1 MAKTILI
8 AGATGQ
14 TGRLLTKD
22 LLNRG
27 HAVIALVR
35 EGSDVSVLPDAAT
48 LRQADLTDLQPGV
61 CEGADVV
68 IFAAGSG
75 SKTGPEMTE
84 KVDRQGAM
92 RLVDLAKDAGVERFV
107 MLSAIGADQSDPS
120 GDIAHYIKAKHDADE
135 HGRNKHA

>member
-92 RLVDLAKDAGVERFV
+92 FGFACLASRTEARCEAYRN
-107 MLSAIGADQSDPS
+107 SD
-120 GDIAHYIKAKHDADE
+120 
-135 HGRNKHA
+135 